1 MNTRAALDVST
12 LQISAPGA
20 RAPLWWGVIGL
31 LCVEGAVFALGI
43 ASYFYLRMRYTS
55 WPPTDA
61 GPPDLTMPLINLA
74 VIVASWFPWNAVNKM
89 ALRDPNKGRIERQ
102 LIYAAVLGV
111 GACVLRFWDFR
122 ALNCDW
128 TEHSYGSIVWAL
140 VFLHSM
146 HLVTSTIETVLLAVY
161 VSETEMDN
169 KHRLDLNVNAVYW
182 GFVVVSWLILF
193 AIIWGA
199 GRAL

>member
-1 MNTRAALDVST
+1 MNTRVALDVSN
-12 LQISAPGA
+12 LQVSAPGA
-20 RAPLWWGVIGL
+20 RAPLWWGVVGL

-43 ASYFYLRMRYTS
+43 ASYFYLRMRYTG
-55 WPPTDA
+55 WPPSDA
-61 GPPDLTMPLINLA
+61 GPPDLTVPVINLA
-74 VIVASWFPWNAVNKM
+74 VIVASWFPWNQVNKL
-89 ALRDPNKGRIERQ
+89 ALSNPDKDRIVKNLRIAAGLG
-102 LIYAAVLGV
+102 LI
-111 GACVLRFWDFR
+111 ACVLRVWDFR

-140 VFLHSM
+140 VLLHTI
-146 HLVTSTIETVLLAVY
+146 HLITSTIETILLAVY
-161 VSETEMDN
+161 TADTDMDN